1 AVPASPPEPN
11 QNLTGPAMSRGTIL
25 VVFAVWIGIIAWLR
39 RRAAPLE
46 VRARLKARKRVQM
59 ICGARREQPD
69 VDQYE

>member
-1 AVPASPPEPN
+1 
-11 QNLTGPAMSRGTIL
+11 MSRGTIL